1 MTMREGRR
9 LKILQ
14 VVHGFPP
21 AQVAGTEVYTCNLAR
36 ELKKRHSVSV
46 FYRVNDPARGE
57 YSVEQARGDGIDSF
71 AVNNTFKDYGSF
83 ADTYANEGVAE
94 AFSSILDRVKPDV
107 VHIQHLMYLSARL
120 VEKSQRKKIPVVFT
134 LHDYW
139 LLCPQGQLFRN
150 NRAPCDGRS
159 PDACADCV
167 KYQLCI
173 RKNIASKYARL
184 KKTTPG
190 WLVRSIQ
197 NAYLSYARLFLADK
211 GARAQMIRA
220 REAFMRELLSRI
232 AVFIA
237 PSEFVRQRFIASGI
251 PDARIKLLDNG
262 FDAARF
268 QDIRRNASKML
279 RFGFIGNL
287 MAAKGTHILIE
298 AFNRMPP
305 GRAEL
310 RIYGAVASYKSSL
323 GNYDGFLKRIAARDN
338 IRFMGGFDNR
348 DIGGILSQIDVLV
361 VPSLWYENS
370 PLVIHE
376 AFMAR
381 VPVIASRIGGI
392 PGLVTD
398 GQGGFLFD
406 PGDVDGLAE
415 KMQRVIADPS
425 ILDGLKK
432 SFPRVKSIEENA
444 LELERIYG
452 SLV

>member
-1 MTMREGRR
+1 MSREHCKKLR
-9 LKILQ
+9 ILQ

-21 AQVAGTEVYTCNLAR
+21 AQTAGTEVYASALSR
-36 ELKKRHSVSV
+36 ELAKRHSVFV
-46 FYRVNDPARGE
+46 FYRVNDAAAEE
-57 YSVEQARGDGIDSF
+57 YSMSRSLADGLLLF
-71 AVNNTFKDYGSF
+71 AVNNTFSRYTTF
-83 ADTYANEGVAE
+83 ADTYRNREIAE
-94 AFSSILDRVKPDV
+94 RFSAVLERVRPDI
-107 VHIQHLMYLSARL
+107 VHVHHLMYLSAEIIEEIRA
-120 VEKSQRKKIPVVFT
+120 RGIPVVFT

-173 RKNIASKYARL
+173 RKNVASKYARL

-211 GARAQMIRA
+211 GARAQMIRD
-220 REAFMRELLSRI
+220 REAFMRELLSRV

-251 PDARIKLLDNG
+251 PDARIKLLDYG

-305 GRAEL
+305 GSAEL

-376 AFMAR
+376 AFMAG

-398 GQGGFLFD
+398 GQSGFLFD

-432 SFPRVKSIEENA
+432 GLPRVKGIEENA

-452 SLV
+452 SLA